1 MEISNYKELMAVKK
15 EQYWEVV
22 APEPF
27 VIDTRVTDEQFISE
41 MVSVSNSEEITDLI
55 HSYLQ
60 GPTTTFIIHCS
71 ENELKKMFN
80 ISGTGYKTKMERDGK
95 NWCLS
100 IIDKDNEVIGHGEIL
115 SLGVKVEKEHIKNLM
130 IEHLADFVSK
140 YDKGNARIKSLMYK
154 MEYIKSKMNTGT
166 TILS

>member
-1 MEISNYKELMAVKK
+1 MAVKK

-80 ISGTGYKTKMERDGK
+80 ISGTGYKTKMERDCVSIFFWNFCLDSRANNKNYLSNSKALFNFGK
-95 NWCLS
+95 CCPTF
-100 IIDKDNEVIGHGEIL
+100 K
-115 SLGVKVEKEHIKNLM
+115 
-130 IEHLADFVSK
+130 
-140 YDKGNARIKSLMYK
+140 
-154 MEYIKSKMNTGT
+154 
-166 TILS
+166 